1 VIDSDNKAN
10 ADSPDSG
17 LRANPLKTP
26 HDSHPRRYY
35 MEDVRSD
42 VFEWLKINQDTL
54 NEIELEDIHLEPV
67 VQRNIYKTIA
77 KMLSLEKPCEQ
88 APEQNMVPIGDI
100 TCKGFWVENT
110 KELVLYVWIG
120 DQSRAII
127 VPQDGW
133 NLRDDIIIN

>member
-1 VIDSDNKAN
+1 
-10 ADSPDSG
+10 
-17 LRANPLKTP
+17 
-26 HDSHPRRYY
+26 

-42 VFEWLKINQDTL
+42 GFEWLKVSQDKL
-54 NEIELEDIHLEPV
+54 NEIELEDVQLEPV
-67 VQRNIYKTIA
+67 VQKNIYKTIA
-77 KMLSLEKPCEQ
+77 NMLCLEKPGEEFPGQ
-88 APEQNMVPIGDI
+88 AMVPTGDI

-133 NLRDDIIIN
+133 NIRDDIIIN

>member
-1 VIDSDNKAN
+1 MDT
-10 ADSPDSG
+10 
-17 LRANPLKTP
+17 LK
-26 HDSHPRRYY
+26 
-35 MEDVRSD
+35 SD
-42 VFEWLKINQDTL
+42 VFEWLKLSQNRL
-54 NEIELEDIHLEPV
+54 NEIELEDIQLEPF
-67 VQRNIYKTIA
+67 VQKNIYKTIA
-77 KMLSLEKPCEQ
+77 QMLSLEKPVDQGLEQ
-88 APEQNMVPIGDI
+88 SMIPTGDI

>member
-1 VIDSDNKAN
+1 
-10 ADSPDSG
+10 
-17 LRANPLKTP
+17 
-26 HDSHPRRYY
+26 

-42 VFEWLKINQDTL
+42 VFEWLKVSQDRL
-54 NEIELEDIHLEPV
+54 NEIELEDVQLEPV
-67 VQRNIYKTIA
+67 VQKNIYTTIA
-77 KMLSLEKPCEQ
+77 KMLSLDKPSEQ
-88 APEQNMVPIGDI
+88 DPRQTMVPIGNI

>member
-1 VIDSDNKAN
+1 
-10 ADSPDSG
+10 
-17 LRANPLKTP
+17 
-26 HDSHPRRYY
+26 

-42 VFEWLKINQDTL
+42 VFEWLKVSQDRL
-54 NEIELEDIHLEPV
+54 NEIELEDVQLEPV
-67 VQRNIYKTIA
+67 VQKNIYTTIA
-77 KMLSLEKPCEQ
+77 KMLSLDKPSEQ
-88 APEQNMVPIGDI
+88 APGQTMVPIGDI